1 MSNGDWLIFVSRPI
15 AGTLMVAAAIMLA
28 MSALSMASKRR
39 DWRAQMAEE
48 VKE

>member
-1 MSNGDWLIFVSRPI
+1 V
-15 AGTLMVAAAIMLA
+15 MLA
-28 MSALSMASKRR
+28 MSAFSAFMARR

>member
-1 MSNGDWLIFVSRPI
+1 MSDGNWLIFLSRPI
-15 AGTLMVAAAIMLA
+15 AGTLIAAAAVLLA
-28 MSALSMASKRR
+28 MSVLSMMSKRR